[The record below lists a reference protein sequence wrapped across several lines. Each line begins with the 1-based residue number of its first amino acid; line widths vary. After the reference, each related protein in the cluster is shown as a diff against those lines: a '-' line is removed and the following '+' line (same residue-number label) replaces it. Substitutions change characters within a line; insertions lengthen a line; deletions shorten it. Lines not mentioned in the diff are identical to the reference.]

1 MSPNSPNGIPTRQ
14 RSRRGPHKNALLRA
28 DQRWRR
34 TALEQLEDRAM
45 LSISDLPNNLQHAV
59 QPYET
64 AIDKALNLAVS
75 LPLVGTALSDL
86 GKVQSVLDTS
96 LVAITSATTSLP
108 SGHVV
113 LPITLD
119 TIDASFDFNLG
130 LDAFL
135 KLTASGQVTATIT
148 PVLTVGFDYDSDGNV
163 TLAPADTKLDV
174 NFGLTL
180 PNVQLSGSFNGFLYA
195 HAADQGTTFHGDLG
209 FQFDADGSVTPHFSG
224 DANISFGLSLSFVDP
239 ATNASFNP
247 TFVTTLNMDWG
258 IDDQSNTM
266 QVPHI
271 ALKNFG
277 LDVHS
282 FMHSFLGDIVTTV
295 QKYTKPLEPFID
307 IFDTPVPIISAFD
320 GSETI
325 GDLLLKGAAM
335 NQDQRDRFN
344 LMIKVVKAVNALD
357 PAGSTAGG
365 VLSFGDINLTGD
377 AQQAGGFDF
386 DLSAIKGLDVMNE
399 IFNSPE
405 FQDLQKT
412 LTSVASY
419 AGVFSTAGFQ
429 FPLLEDPGPV
439 IGAILTGGTK
449 TMFSFSTGREHFE
462 LAPSLTFG
470 IKDLFGISLTA
481 GIIFDADFS
490 MGYDTQGLV
499 QLFKD
504 TDHNPAD
511 LLHGFYF
518 DNGVDT
524 TDPPIPNVSS
534 PRNTALYLQGFAE
547 LSASVGVTITGG
559 IHANVSIELASNDN
573 SQHVYLDTMI
583 QSLSTP
589 AKVFKASGEVY
600 ADATIE
606 ITLDTQV
613 GPKITVFSYE
623 LARAELLN
631 YTPPPPPSLQLPL
644 VVIDSTTQHT
654 LLLDPSKMTGGP
666 VRVQPFHDFTITS
679 AGTFVGDG
687 IRVDYPGEIDLFIER
702 KDDANTDYY
711 NLIGVNGVVPPG
723 TAISIDDP
731 FRMFQDEGAAN
742 PAPPGTK
749 SGVILVGGT
758 NVSFAYTEASDGTH
772 PTVLLAGGYGSN
784 TLAGGTMEF
793 GNFIPPDRIDQAKR
807 HFADTAGFDATQIA
821 SINAAIDADVAPAD
835 PTGIIG
841 ATMTASRGGLMLGG
855 PGNNSFIASGPG
867 DYQMIGGTWINA
879 FSISPSFGGVP
890 ATYAIDGGPFG
901 QSSLVVRAPS
911 DEHVVFQ
918 NAAVDDKY
926 NPTYKALEVDAN
938 AGTSAIAHGIQK
950 VHIVAA
956 EGSSVELGD
965 TSQLNIDFT
974 ISGSA
979 HLKFGGSIKP
989 DTFVTS
995 VGNDGAGY
1003 FAMKNHYFDSLYE
1016 DGVVIPDSSS
1026 APDGDPVYYITRTF
1040 GTTGKTQTVPFEV
1053 QNADLSDITLDGGGA
1068 SDTYDLYEGIG
1079 SFLNVTVDDSDAS
1092 TQNTLSVVMNIN
1104 QSYGLFPDTL
1114 RVTDNVLDL
1123 KYETLAVNLGSFYN
1137 YKVWRTSVVYD
1148 PAISFSSNVDVTLD
1162 SLAAFKHT
1170 TVDRPNATNAV
1181 TLVYGFGSPNLE
1193 VIDVTDPQ
1201 HPNIF
1206 VYNDPT
1212 IPNDYP
1218 TIDVLANAGGLAIQ
1232 QEAGFNAAPI
1242 FTLNV
1247 QKNTGDLTVHM
1258 QDRVGHVDTVN
1269 IYQNAGSITVYDFN
1283 TNVGVFGNTGTI
1295 DLIEDDPAF
1304 IGTQDA
1310 QITIGNND
1318 PHALG
1323 SLDNVHGTIKISGE
1337 GEFGGWIGVV
1347 VDDRNGSV
1355 TPQHMT
1361 ISPTSLQVGDL
1372 AINFDTSDLSYA
1384 SSLDIRYRLGTQ
1396 LSLLNGLPFYQTT
1409 FNSEYG
1415 FPLQWQIPFDQT
1427 NTDGDVIDQSLA
1439 NFNQDPTGPVTY
1451 SATNLPPGLLL
1462 NTSTGEITGT
1472 IAHDASVNSPYSTT
1486 LTASSGG
1493 YDVTSTISWTVYG
1506 AITVSSDAL
1515 ALSSVVQVRDG
1526 ESVSIGPFTAYDP
1539 SSLPVTFTATGL
1551 PSWLT
1556 FNPAT
1561 ASIVGT
1567 APGGTSADGIYHVVV
1582 NGTDGIDRGSLTFD
1596 ISVSSIK
1603 FVDLPPLRANHDGD
1617 TVSVDVSATT
1627 DSGLPLTYFGQL
1639 PAGLTIDSSGVIHGT
1654 LNLGISNSVDGY
1666 TIVTATDGL
1675 TSRTVAFDWNILP
1688 TGVSDALRIA
1698 SPGPQLNA
1706 VGDNVSVGVQAYSS
1720 IFALSNLTVQGLPPG
1735 LTTTGFGTLIS
1746 GTVTA
1751 DMVANS
1757 PYLVTLTATDGLYS
1771 TSTKFEWTIVAASP
1785 ISVANPGTITSTVHA
1800 AIDQQ
1805 IAVTSTAG
1813 LPLTY
1818 SATGLPNGLSIDAQ
1832 TGEITGT
1839 IPTLAAMPGVFDVTI
1854 TATDGTNSAST
1865 KFRWNVDSD
1874 LGVNKVALA
1883 APGGGTITLTSPDGT
1898 LLTASLVSDP
1908 GVAPPGT
1915 LRFPFGYIEFDF
1927 VAGAPFASFV
1937 GSNVNLTVSG
1947 AGLNATEQYYNY
1959 GPTPANP
1966 TPHWYDFLFNNQ
1978 TDGDSAN
1985 ATGMANTGDLTL
1997 HFIDGGRGDDDLAK
2011 NNDVHGIG
2019 GPAQPLNGATLPPG
2033 DANHDGI
2040 VNMQDI
2046 AMISSRWLQT
2056 GTNNPGD
2063 INGDG
2068 IVNSQDLALISSQ
2081 WLATFVPVSSGDAMP
2096 LAFGQAQIDA
2106 TASLASTM
2114 PSSPRLSI
2122 VGGSIPSNVNQ
2133 GGNPSSTPSP
2143 MAASSMIGIE
2153 HMTAQPSGAVPRET
2167 VNLSSAPAVLSL
2179 PPHAVDR
2186 IASIVGGAVA
2196 VTVHPAWVD
2205 RLMAVPW
2212 NAVDLEIPASGDET
2226 GNDQLAEAWLND
2238 LSFSHLRQGRHLR

>member
-1 MSPNSPNGIPTRQ
+1 MPSIFSHRRRMEHTR
-14 RSRRGPHKNALLRA
+14 RADLLASSRR
-28 DQRWRR
+28 RWRR
-34 TALEQLEDRAM
+34 SAFEELEERAM
-45 LSISDLPNNLQHAV
+45 LTISDVPSNLQNAL
-59 QPYET
+59 QPYQA
-64 AIDKALNLAVS
+64 AIDGALDVAVS
-75 LPLVGTALSDL
+75 LPLVGQALSEL
-86 GKVQSVLDTS
+86 GDVRTLLDNSLGSIQSALQT
-96 LVAITSATTSLP
+96 LP
-108 SGHVV
+108 QGHVV
-113 LPITLD
+113 LPIPLT
-119 TIDASFDFNLG
+119 TITTSFDFNLG

-135 KLTASGQVTATIT
+135 KLTASGQVSATIS
-148 PVLTVGFDYDSDGNV
+148 PVLTVAFDYDSDGNV
-163 TLAPADTKLDV
+163 TLDTAHTKLDV
-174 NFGLTL
+174 DFGLSL
-180 PNVQLSGSFNGFLYA
+180 PNVQLTGSLNGYLYA
-195 HAADQGTTFHGDLG
+195 HAVDQGTNFNGDLS
-209 FQFDADGSVTPHFSG
+209 FQFDPSNGVTAHYSG
-224 DANISFGLSLSFVDP
+224 DAHILFGLSLSFVDP

-247 TFVTTLNMDWG
+247 TFVTTLDMDWG
-258 IDDQSNTM
+258 INDQSNTM

-335 NQDQRDRFN
+335 NQDQQDRFN

-377 AQQAGGFDF
+377 AQQTGGFDF

-399 IFNSPE
+399 IFNSSE

-504 TDHNPAD
+504 ADHNPAD

-547 LSASVGVTITGG
+547 LSASVGVTFTGG

-606 ITLDTQV
+606 ITLDTEV
-613 GPKITVFSYE
+613 GPKITFFSYE
-623 LARAELLN
+623 LARAEILN
-631 YTPPPPPSLQLPL
+631 YNPPPTPSLGLPL
-644 VVIDSTTQHT
+644 HVIDSTTQHT

-723 TAISIDDP
+723 STISIDDP
-731 FRMFQDEGAAN
+731 FRMFQDEGATN
-742 PAPPGTK
+742 PAPQGTK

-758 NVSFAYTEASDGTH
+758 SVSFTYTEASEGTH

-835 PTGIIG
+835 PAGIIS

-867 DYQMIGGTWINA
+867 DYQMIGGTWVNT
-879 FSISPSFGGVP
+879 FTISPSFNGV
-890 ATYAIDGGPFG
+890 AAQYAIDGGPFG

-926 NPTYKALEVDAN
+926 NPAYKALEVDAN

-1040 GTTGKTQTVPFEV
+1040 GTTGVTQTVPFEV
-1053 QNADLSDITLDGGGA
+1053 QNADVSDITLDGGGA

-1079 SFLNVTVDDSDAS
+1079 SFLNVTIDDSDAS

-1114 RVTDNVLDL
+1114 QVTDNVLDL
-1123 KYETLAVNLGSFYN
+1123 KYETLAVNEGAFYD
-1137 YKVWRTSVVYD
+1137 YKLWRTSVVYE

-1193 VIDVTDPQ
+1193 VIDVTDPH

-1218 TIDVLANAGGLAIQ
+1218 TIDVLANAGSLAIQ

-1269 IYQNAGSITVYDFN
+1269 IYQNAGSITVYNFN
-1283 TNVGVFGNTGTI
+1283 TNVGVFGNAGTI
-1295 DLIEDDPAF
+1295 NFIDNDPAF
-1304 IGTQDA
+1304 ITAQDS

-1318 PHALG
+1318 PNALG

-1337 GEFGGWIGVV
+1337 GEFGGWVGVV

-1361 ISPTSLQVGDL
+1361 VSPTGLQVGDL
-1372 AINFDTSDLSYA
+1372 AINLDTTDLSYA
-1384 SSLDIRYRLGTQ
+1384 SSLDIRYRLGTH
-1396 LSLLNGLPFYQTT
+1396 LSLLNGLPLYQTT

-1415 FPLQWQIPFDQT
+1415 FPLQWEIPFDQT

-1439 NFNQDPTGPVTY
+1439 NFNQYPTGPVTY

-1462 NTSTGEITGT
+1462 NTATGEITGT

-1486 LTASSGG
+1486 FTASSGG

-1506 AITVSSDAL
+1506 AITVSADAL
-1515 ALSSVVQVRDG
+1515 AFSSVVQVNDG

-1539 SSLPVTFTATGL
+1539 SSLPVTFSATGL

-1556 FNPAT
+1556 FDPAT

-1582 NGTDGIDRGSLTFD
+1582 NGTDGIDRGSLAFD
-1596 ISVSSIK
+1596 ISVSSIR
-1603 FVDLPPLRANHDGD
+1603 FGNLPPLRANHDGD

-1627 DSGLPLTYFGQL
+1627 DSGLPLTYSGQL
-1639 PAGLTIDSSGVIHGT
+1639 PSGLTIDSSGVIHGT
-1654 LNLGISNSVDGY
+1654 LNLGISNAVDGY
-1666 TIVTATDGL
+1666 TIITATDGL

-1698 SPGPQLNA
+1698 SPGPQVNA
-1706 VGDNVSVGVQAYSS
+1706 VGDNVSLGVRAYSS
-1720 IFALSNLTVQGLPPG
+1720 IFALSNLTVQGLPSG
-1735 LTTTGFGTLIS
+1735 ITLTNS
-1746 GTVTA
+1746 GTVNGTVTS
-1751 DMVANS
+1751 DMVEHS

-1771 TSTKFEWTIVAASP
+1771 TSTAFEWTFVAANP
-1785 ISVANPGTITSTVHA
+1785 ISVTNPGTITSTVHA

-1805 IAVTSTAG
+1805 ITATTTDG
-1813 LPLTY
+1813 LPLSY
-1818 SATGLPNGLSIDAQ
+1818 SASGLPGGLSINAQ

-1839 IPTLAAMPGVFDVTI
+1839 IPTLAAMPGVFDVTV
-1854 TATDGTNSAST
+1854 TATDGTNSTAT

-1874 LGVNKVALA
+1874 LGFNKVALA

-1908 GVAPPGT
+1908 GAAPPGT
-1915 LRFPFGYIEFDF
+1915 LQFPFGYIEFDVTAAF
-1927 VAGAPFASFV
+1927 PFGTFLGAAAT
-1937 GSNVNLTVSG
+1937 LTISG
-1947 AGLNATEQYYNY
+1947 AGLGSADHYYNY
-1959 GPTPANP
+1959 GPTPANAM
-1966 TPHWYDFLFNNQ
+1966 PHWYDFLFNQ
-1978 TDGDSAN
+1978 KTDGDN
-1985 ATGMANTGDLTL
+1985 ATGTGMANSGGLVL
-1997 HFIDGGRGDDDLAK
+1997 HLLDGGRGDDDLSK
-2011 NNDVHGIG
+2011 NNDIHGFG
-2019 GPAQPLNGATLPPG
+2019 GPAHQLSGMALPAG
-2033 DANHDGI
+2033 DSNHDGI
-2040 VNMQDI
+2040 VNSQDI
-2046 AMISSRWLQT
+2046 AMVSSRWLQT
-2056 GTNNPGD
+2056 GLNNPGD

-2068 IVNSQDLALISSQ
+2068 IVNSQDIALITSN
-2081 WLATFVPVSSGDAMP
+2081 WLATLMSQSGGAN
-2096 LAFGQAQIDA
+2096 
-2106 TASLASTM
+2106 SLASSQDLPAVDVVPTAIEVKTGT
-2114 PSSPRLSI
+2114 SHAASGISDSLA
-2122 VGGSIPSNVNQ
+2122 
-2133 GGNPSSTPSP
+2133 TPSAP
-2143 MAASSMIGIE
+2143 IVA
-2153 HMTAQPSGAVPRET
+2153 
-2167 VNLSSAPAVLSL
+2167 NLTLAGQQTSAPAATTIVTPIEAL
-2179 PPHAVDR
+2179 PFPQAVDR
-2186 IASIVGGAVA
+2186 RASAVGIAAIIEPATLDYLMSSQLDNGDFEWLTDVA
-2196 VTVHPAWVD
+2196 HRGRSR
-2205 RLMAVPW
+2205 RLW
-2212 NAVDLEIPASGDET
+2212 
-2226 GNDQLAEAWLND
+2226 
-2238 LSFSHLRQGRHLR
+2238 